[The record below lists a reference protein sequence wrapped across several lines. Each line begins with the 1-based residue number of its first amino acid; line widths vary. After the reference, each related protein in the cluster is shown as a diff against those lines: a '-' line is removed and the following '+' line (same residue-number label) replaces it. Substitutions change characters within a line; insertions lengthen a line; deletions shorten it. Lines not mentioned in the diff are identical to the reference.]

1 LDFEKEPQENE
12 TEEVLDYTDDE
23 INPNKIAEILGKE
36 TKLTTD
42 DDTNSD
48 QD

>member
-12 TEEVLDYTDDE
+12 TEEGLDYTDDE